1 MSDQLPLGLAP
12 PGPAPDARNDGLYLF
27 LRPDA
32 AALDAIGRVANDL
45 RARHR
50 LSGKPQARDRLHVT
64 MLHIGHY
71 AGLPPEIVDKARAA
85 AGAIRAAPF
94 AVMFDE
100 AVTFNT
106 SLAVVLRSSDDL
118 MALAVLRDQAYRA
131 MRDVGLRP
139 RNVIANPHITLL
151 RDLHVLAPERV
162 EPVRWTVREFSLVH
176 SLVGQGRHVELGRW
190 TLQA

>member
-1 MSDQLPLGLAP
+1 MSDQLPLGLTP
-12 PGPAPDARNDGLYLF
+12 PGPEPEARNDGLYLF
-27 LRPDA
+27 LYPDA
-32 AALDAIGRVANDL
+32 DALDAVDRVSGDL

-50 LSGKPQARDRLHVT
+50 LSGQPQARDRLHVT

-71 AGLPPEIVDKARAA
+71 DGLPPEVVAKAKAA

-100 AVTFNT
+100 AATFNT
-106 SLAVVLRSSDDL
+106 SLAVVLRSTDDL
-118 MALAVLRDQAYRA
+118 MALAMLRDQAYRA

-139 RNVIANPHITLL
+139 RTVIANPHITLL

-176 SLVGQGRHVELGRW
+176 SLVGQTQHVELGRW
-190 TLQA
+190 TLQP